1 MGSRFWKFVLKVFGW
16 EFEGNF
22 RPEMD
27 RCVMIEAP
35 HTSGW
40 DFILGRIGIWI
51 LGLNG
56 RFLIKKE
63 FFKFPLGY
71 PLKKLGGLPVDRGN
85 RKNGIVNQVAKH
97 FSANEKFTIVITP
110 EGTRQYTEHWKRGF
124 YEIAMAAKVPIVLS
138 FIDYGRKT
146 CGVMET
152 FYPTGDYS
160 KDISTIQEKYKYVV
174 ARHPKQFNM
183 SKMYWDKKQAKL
195 N

>member
-1 MGSRFWKFVLKVFGW
+1 MGSKFWRFILKVFGW
-16 EFEGNF
+16 EFEGGF
-22 RPEMD
+22 RPEMN
-27 RCVMIEAP
+27 RSVVIEAP

-63 FFKFPLGY
+63 FFRFPLGY

-85 RKNGIVNQVAKH
+85 RNNDIVGQVAEY
-97 FSANEKFTIVITP
+97 FSKYEQFTIVITP
-110 EGTRQYTEHWKRGF
+110 EGTRKYTKHWKRGF
-124 YEIAMAAKVPIVLS
+124 YEIAVRANVPIILS
-138 FIDYGRKT
+138 FIDYGRKR

-152 FYPTGDYS
+152 FYPTGDYNN
-160 KDISTIQEKYKYVV
+160 DIKAIQERYKDVT

-183 SKMYWDKKQAKL
+183 SRMYWDKTEQ

>member
-16 EFEGNF
+16 KFEGSF
-22 RPEMD
+22 RPEMN

-40 DFILGRIGIWI
+40 DFVLGRIGIWI

-56 RFLIKKE
+56 KFLIKKE

-97 FSANEKFTIVITP
+97 FSTNEKFTIVITP
-110 EGTRQYTEHWKRGF
+110 EGTRRYTEHWKRGF
-124 YEIAMAAKVPIVLS
+124 T
-138 FIDYGRKT
+138 R
-146 CGVMET
+146 
-152 FYPTGDYS
+152 
-160 KDISTIQEKYKYVV
+160 
-174 ARHPKQFNM
+174 
-183 SKMYWDKKQAKL
+183 
-195 N
+195 

>member
-1 MGSRFWKFVLKVFGW
+1 MGSKFWKFILKVFGW
-16 EFEGNF
+16 EFEGGF
-22 RPEMD
+22 RPEMN
-27 RCVMIEAP
+27 RCVVIEAP

-63 FFKFPLGY
+63 FFRFPLGY

-85 RKNGIVNQVAKH
+85 RNNDIVGQVAEY
-97 FSANEKFTIVITP
+97 FSKYEQFTIVITP
-110 EGTRQYTEHWKRGF
+110 EGTRKYTKHWKRGF
-124 YEIAMAAKVPIVLS
+124 YEIAVRANVPIVLS
-138 FIDYGRKT
+138 FIDYGRKR

-152 FYPTGDYS
+152 FYPTGDYNS
-160 KDISTIQEKYKYVV
+160 DIKAIQERYKDVI

-183 SKMYWDKKQAKL
+183 SRMYWEKAEQT